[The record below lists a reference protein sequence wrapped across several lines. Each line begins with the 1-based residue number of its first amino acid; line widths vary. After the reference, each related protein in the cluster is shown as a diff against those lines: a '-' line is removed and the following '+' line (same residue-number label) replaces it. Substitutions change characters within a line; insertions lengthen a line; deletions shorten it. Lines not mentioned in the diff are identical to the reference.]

1 MWKERTTPVNKINGN
16 KLIFEYPLMKRYL
29 FAVALLFAGAG
40 AYAQSVS
47 FGDLLNLTSMTEAQ
61 SHDLLATAKGFKT
74 EGSQTLN
81 GKSYVQY
88 TKISKGAPDKTE
100 SLLIG
105 TPVKSATGV
114 ITHEIIY
121 NTAQAADLD
130 NILAQA
136 KKSNLSLIFQGSDV
150 SSNIYR
156 FDNSLFRANLSLAF
170 DKKSGN
176 VDVQQK

>member
-1 MWKERTTPVNKINGN
+1 
-16 KLIFEYPLMKRYL
+16 MKRYL
-29 FAVALLFAGAG
+29 FAIVLLFAGAG
-40 AYAQSVS
+40 VYAQSVS
-47 FGDLLNLTSMTEAQ
+47 FGDLLNLTSMTETQ

-81 GKSYVQY
+81 GKTYTQY
-88 TKISKGAPDKTE
+88 IKVTKGTPDKTE
-100 SLLIG
+100 SVLIG
-105 TPVKSATGV
+105 TAVKSATGV

-121 NTAQAADLD
+121 NTAQDADLE
-130 NILAQA
+130 NLLAEA
-136 KKSNLSLIFQGSDV
+136 KKSNLSLIFQGSDI

-176 VDVQQK
+176 ADVQQK

>member
-1 MWKERTTPVNKINGN
+1 
-16 KLIFEYPLMKRYL
+16 MKRYL
-29 FAVALLFAGAG
+29 FAIVLLFAGAG

-47 FGDLLNLTSMTEAQ
+47 FGDLLNLTSMTETQ
-61 SHDLLATAKGFKT
+61 SHDFLATTKGFKT
-74 EGSQTLN
+74 GSSQTLN
-81 GKSYVQY
+81 GRSYAQY
-88 TKISKGAPDKTE
+88 TRVTKGTPDKTE
-100 SLLIG
+100 SVLIG
-105 TPVKSATGV
+105 AAVKSATGV

-121 NTAQAADLD
+121 NTAQEVDLD
-130 NILAQA
+130 NLLAAA

-156 FDNSLFRANLSLAF
+156 FDNSLFRANISLAF